1 MSRDCSSSLWRKT
14 DRRKTRIRSRSETV
28 REIQRKLQ
36 SGTMLGMKTCLCFAW
51 HYAFVLVN
59 FILPKDSAGSG
70 FPQQSGHKERGVTMQ
85 KHKRSTKPTKV
96 FFTWSHIKSNTFIT
110 YKHPS
115 AAWADEIKEHSNMS
129 ICWVQWYVFILF
141 CLRFIFAWRQTFAW
155 QIMNMFPDI
164 LSLSQYVAYSGRET
178 LFWFW
183 NGSSTV
189 ALIIAWLRGS
199 H

>member
-1 MSRDCSSSLWRKT
+1 MYRFQKRYSIKSQREEKHKTRSITLQPVQLPDDGYQFSLCEWPPLTLSTKQLATATGSFSHMSRDCSSSLWRKT

-96 FFTWSHIKSNTFIT
+96 FFLHGHTQN
-110 YKHPS
+110 
-115 AAWADEIKEHSNMS
+115 
-129 ICWVQWYVFILF
+129 
-141 CLRFIFAWRQTFAW
+141 QT
-155 QIMNMFPDI
+155 
-164 LSLSQYVAYSGRET
+164 LS
-178 LFWFW
+178 
-183 NGSSTV
+183 
-189 ALIIAWLRGS
+189 
-199 H
+199 